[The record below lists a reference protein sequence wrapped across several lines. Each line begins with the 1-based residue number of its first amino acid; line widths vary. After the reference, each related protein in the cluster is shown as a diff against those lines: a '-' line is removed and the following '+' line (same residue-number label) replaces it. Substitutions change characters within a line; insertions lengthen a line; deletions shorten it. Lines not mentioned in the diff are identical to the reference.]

1 LPVPSGYARLALG
14 QRAHAVVHDIQMQ
27 ALEIGDFTRDVE
39 RYNLPLA
46 VVGQLLAV
54 EKPLQEKAARGGTVA
69 LANDIL
75 AGVERF
81 DSPANALE
89 RVLLVIREN
98 EDGFQLA
105 DQRAGVESFSQGR
118 LPNHYRREHVCLSA
132 ACARHSSCKR

>member
-1 LPVPSGYARLALG
+1 MTSRCRLWRSGDLA
-14 QRAHAVVHDIQMQ
+14 
-27 ALEIGDFTRDVE
+27 RDVE
-39 RYNLPLA
+39 RDNLPLA
-46 VVGQLLAV
+46 VVGQLVAA

-69 LANDIL
+69 LAHDIL